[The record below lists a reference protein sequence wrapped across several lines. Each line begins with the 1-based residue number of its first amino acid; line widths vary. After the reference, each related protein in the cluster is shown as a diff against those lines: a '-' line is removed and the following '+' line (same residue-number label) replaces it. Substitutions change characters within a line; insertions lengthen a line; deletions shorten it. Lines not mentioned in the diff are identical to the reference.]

1 MTDDTAVPVPDA
13 VPEPPSQPE
22 YSATDAPTGP
32 SAGEAWVDVV
42 ARLGDLGE
50 AVSAWAKAAA
60 DNPDNR
66 RHLDEV
72 RAGVNDMAGKAEAA
86 FAQVASSDIGQQVK
100 AGATEAGEAIGDA
113 AQKASAAAAPHV
125 ASAFAG
131 LADVFGRAA
140 TKVDEAAS
148 RHGAASAEEPPKR
161 PKPPS
166 SVTESDEG
174 GPTFGSESP
183 TSDD

>member
-1 MTDDTAVPVPDA
+1 MTDDITNPTPGAA
-13 VPEPPSQPE
+13 PEPPSPP
-22 YSATDAPTGP
+22 ATETPAGP
-32 SAGEAWVDVV
+32 SAGEAWADVV

-86 FAQVASSDIGQQVK
+86 FAQVAATDLGQQVK

-113 AQKASAAAAPHV
+113 AQKVSSAAAPHV

-131 LADVFGRAA
+131 LADAFGRAA
-140 TKVDEAAS
+140 HRVDEAAS
-148 RHGAASAEEPPKR
+148 RQTGPTVGP
-161 PKPPS
+161 PKPPAS
-166 SVTESDEG
+166 APEPDED